1 MKSFIDIRELD
12 ILKYFEENKDKKLIL
27 FHQTNC
33 FNTLGRAR
41 WLAGVLDKKFI
52 EIVQADQKT
61 IKGDKEKL
69 KKERT
74 QLKTFTQCLVESEE
88 GPKGRAKDPIKM
100 NTLNGYGD
108 KSPIK
113 KKMQAKKVLII
124 CVVSF
129 LFIAF

>member
-1 MKSFIDIRELD
+1 MKCSR
-12 ILKYFEENKDKKLIL
+12 
-27 FHQTNC
+27 C
-33 FNTLGRAR
+33 G
-41 WLAGVLDKKFI
+41 G
-52 EIVQADQKT
+52 EIPDNSGYCNLCGAKQR
-61 IKGDKEKL
+61 GEKEKL
-69 KKERT
+69 IKKP
-74 QLKTFTQCLVESEE
+74 QLKTFAQCLVESEE